1 MIDAHIHI
9 DFYDKPIEIIK
20 QIWQREISSIFVT
33 HLPEL
38 YFKHKE
44 MLKDN
49 PLIFLAVGF
58 HPMLVNQY
66 DFDEQ
71 MFIKALESTR
81 FVGEVGLDF
90 TVARS
95 ESSKTR
101 QINIFEKI
109 CKHSFNHILSIHS
122 RNAENEVYN
131 ILQKYS
137 IENAIFHWYTGTIDL
152 IPQIIEAG
160 YFFSIN
166 PTMLRSH
173 KGRNILSK
181 IPLNRILIESD
192 GPFTKYKGKLIE
204 PILMKDIYM
213 DFQKFYNVS
222 NLQEIVLENIIS
234 LVN

>member
-9 DFYDKPIEIIK
+9 DFYDNPIEIIK

-66 DFDEQ
+66 SFDEQ
-71 MFIKALESTR
+71 LFIKALESTK

-90 TVARS
+90 TVARTENS
-95 ESSKTR
+95 RVK
-101 QINIFEKI
+101 QINIFQKI
-109 CKHSFNHILSIHS
+109 CKHSKNHILSIHS
-122 RNAENEVYN
+122 RNAENEVYD

-137 IENAIFHWYTGTIDL
+137 AENAIFHWYTGALEL
-152 IPQIIEAG
+152 IPRIIEAG

-166 PTMLRSH
+166 PAMLRSS
-173 KGRNILSK
+173 KGRSILAK

-204 PILMKDIYM
+204 PILMNDIYM
-213 DFQKFYNVS
+213 DFQKFYGVN
-222 NLQEIVLENIIS
+222 NLDEIVLENIIS
-234 LVN
+234 LVG